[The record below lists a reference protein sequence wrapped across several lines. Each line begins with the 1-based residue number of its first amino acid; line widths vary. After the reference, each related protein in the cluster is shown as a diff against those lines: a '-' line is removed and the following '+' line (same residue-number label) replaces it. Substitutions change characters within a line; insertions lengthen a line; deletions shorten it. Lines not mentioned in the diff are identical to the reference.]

1 MKTKMCWETASLGRC
16 CTAFGSEQ
24 MEAKEAKIISK
35 KMKAAA
41 RSSAAAGN
49 IGDDAGTKKFRSSLS
64 PVLGPYRAVDKN
76 DRLGSDLGVFGMFW
90 PRMNRE
96 QLSLRDEKDW
106 HKVVSPYNISANN
119 MLAAKKLSKTIL
131 AAWLVQYADGE

>member
-1 MKTKMCWETASLGRC
+1 M
-16 CTAFGSEQ
+16 
-24 MEAKEAKIISK
+24 
-35 KMKAAA
+35 
-41 RSSAAAGN
+41 
-49 IGDDAGTKKFRSSLS
+49 
-64 PVLGPYRAVDKN
+64 LGPYRAVDKN
-76 DRLGSDLGVFGMFW
+76 DRLGSDLSVFGMFW

-131 AAWLVQYADGE
+131 AEWLVQYADGEIVLYKYTRI